1 MIIIRIF
8 NNNAV
13 AVKNQDNLESIVLG
27 SGVGFNKKTGDL
39 VNIEKIEKSYFIQDE
54 LQTKFLSLLENTNE
68 EHFSIS
74 QHIIQY
80 AEKKGFKISNQVI
93 ISLTDHISFAIQ
105 RSKNEIKLPNLMLA
119 ETKILYPNE
128 YEIGLYSLNY
138 IYEKLNVK
146 LDQDEAAYIALH
158 IISSVTMQST
168 TNTVNT
174 LKFVKGSLD
183 ILESTY
189 LIDTNNDD
197 FDRMRMTTHLKFL
210 AQRIFNNQ
218 EIISNQNDD
227 MYDYLILQNTNHN
240 VFIQNY
246 KKYLLEEFNYKLSKQ
261 ESVYLLIHIT
271 KFLSK

>member
-197 FDRMRMTTHLKFL
+197 FDHMRMTTHLKFL